1 MTHAEIARTADIAHA
16 TLHRILATLMAHN
29 YVERNEETGRMYPG
43 SALTALSRR
52 TVTRESL
59 TVLAA
64 PIVDALSRDTKE
76 TVHLAESLRLH
87 DPETARLRYLHKR
100 ESTRSLRVA
109 MQSSLGT
116 EIPWHSTALGKSVLA
131 SLPEETVSSILQTR
145 TLTTFTASTR
155 QSLGELLH
163 ELKQVRETGYSL
175 DREENELGIC
185 CMAAAIL
192 DGDHHPVGAVSISVP
207 SVRFTDD
214 ALPVLSEQV
223 MAAATDIS
231 RQLRG
236 QSNLR

>member
-1 MTHAEIARTADIAHA
+1 MTPAEIARTADIAHA

-29 YVERNEETGRMYPG
+29 YIRRNDETGRIYPG
-43 SALTALSRR
+43 DALTALARR
-52 TVTRESL
+52 TVTRQSL

-64 PIVDALSRDTKE
+64 PIVNSLSHATKE
-76 TVHLAESLRLH
+76 TVHLAESLKLH
-87 DPETARLRYLHKR
+87 DPETARLRYLHKC

-131 SLPEETVSSILQTR
+131 SLPDETARSILQTR

-155 QSLGELLH
+155 QSPGELID
-163 ELKQVRETGYSL
+163 ELRQVRETGYSL

-185 CMAAAIL
+185 CIAAAIL
-192 DGDHHPVGAVSISVP
+192 DGDHHPAGAISISVP
-207 SVRFTDD
+207 SVRFTSN
-214 ALPVLSEQV
+214 ALPVLSERV

-231 RQLRG
+231 RRMTAP
-236 QSNLR
+236 SFSA